1 MINVKVKKFSIPSFW
16 LDTSIIIKMA
26 IWKSGLQLN
35 QADKKRISQ
44 LYDKLKK
51 LTEQLKMFCPLGD
64 QQEEIWKGEE
74 VCHEIATSL
83 SLGINL
89 LYKEAIQFSQ
99 LNALMQAY
107 LNGKTEVEL
116 EYQDAFGENLDEEFK
131 QLRYKKFIVSVL
143 PMKYQSIDEIKKK
156 RSDLREKL
164 QNLKDNIKSQSISYN
179 EQLRK
184 EYDSSLEAYSLI
196 LNKSINLTMQG
207 LPLTLTEYEGINSI
221 IELWNRYKGEPP
233 DIEGVISFLKSDY
246 FKKIP
251 LINIQCKLGTFLLTD
266 NSILEDGDSMDISH
280 ISTTLPYCTAIL
292 VDDKMKNRIHNLNL
306 HEEYDTHVF
315 SLRDFDSIMNFL
327 EGIDGG

>member
-1 MINVKVKKFSIPSFW
+1 MN
-16 LDTSIIIKMA
+16 T
-26 IWKSGLQLN
+26 
-35 QADKKRISQ
+35 
-44 LYDKLKK
+44 
-51 LTEQLKMFCPLGD
+51 
-64 QQEEIWKGEE
+64 
-74 VCHEIATSL
+74 
-83 SLGINL
+83 
-89 LYKEAIQFSQ
+89 
-99 LNALMQAY
+99 
-107 LNGKTEVEL
+107 
-116 EYQDAFGENLDEEFK
+116 
-131 QLRYKKFIVSVL
+131 
-143 PMKYQSIDEIKKK
+143 EIK
-156 RSDLREKL
+156 EKL

-184 EYDSSLEAYSLI
+184 EYDSSLEAYSLL

-251 LINIQCKLGTFLLTD
+251 LINIQCKLGAFLLTD